1 MVGRRNSGRTGEVL
15 VDGLSGSLR
24 FFACMLPLL
33 PLHCCDSTGWPTDI
47 MGHTKPAL
55 FAAVPRFDHFLI
67 VQF

>member
-1 MVGRRNSGRTGEVL
+1 VL

-33 PLHCCDSTGWPTDI
+33 LLHCCDSTGWPTDI
-47 MGHTKPAL
+47 MGHIKPAL
-55 FAAVPRFDHFLI
+55 FAAIPRFDRFSI